1 MFCHNCGAELPDD
14 ALYCFKCGE
23 RMENR
28 AEIDE
33 ETAESFTFNYK
44 DSKAGKR
51 TDSKNKQS
59 KNAEL
64 IVLLMVTIILLA
76 AAVFFFMEYKNSPD
90 AAEYSEENEAENSGG
105 QETVSLINEDK
116 PAEITDAEKDMFFGE
131 WILIGSMD
139 FLGDKI
145 SRTDDELG
153 YIIIDDM

>member
-14 ALYCFKCGE
+14 ALYCFKCSE

-90 AAEYSEENEAENSGG
+90 DAEYSEENQTQNADTAVG
-105 QETVSLINEDK
+105 QETVSVLHEDK
-116 PAEITDAEKDMFFGE
+116 PAEI
-131 WILIGSMD
+131 IRRLICKLTAASTIK
-139 FLGDKI
+139 LHL
-145 SRTDDELG
+145 R
-153 YIIIDDM
+153 